1 MARVDTYKSYAAQA
15 GHYFDRPH
23 TVPPV
28 APLEGP
34 AVWRGSEI
42 AGRDD
47 WRAVLAPAQA
57 EELRQALA
65 AARATGK
72 PTQALRAED
81 FPLAT
86 LGAEIARWRDA
97 IVEGR
102 GFQVVS
108 GVPVADWSQEEAEV
122 AFWCIGQH
130 MGTPGAQNPQGDLL
144 GQVVDTGDDV
154 EDPYVRLYRTASN
167 IAYHCDAADG
177 VGLLCLRAAKKGGAS
192 RIVSSVS
199 VYNEVL
205 CRRPELVERLYQP
218 FALDVRNEDESGVL
232 QHLPIPPCRF
242 ADGRLRTF
250 YHSDY
255 FRSAQRH
262 ADVAPFT
269 PAEQELLDLYEEIAA
284 SPELYLDMDLAP
296 GDIQWLSNHTILHAR
311 TAYEDHEDP
320 ARRRLLLRLWLSLE

>member
-1 MARVDTYKSYAAQA
+1 VETYKSYAGQA
-15 GHYFDRPH
+15 GHYFARPH
-23 TVPPV
+23 TAPAT
-28 APLEGP
+28 APLDGP
-34 AVWRGSEI
+34 AAWLGPEL

-47 WRAVLAPAQA
+47 WRDVLGPAEG
-57 EELRQALA
+57 EELRRALA
-65 AARATGK
+65 TAQATGK
-72 PTQALRAED
+72 ATEALLAED
-81 FPLAT
+81 FPLPT
-86 LGAEIARWRDA
+86 LGREIARWRDA
-97 IVEGR
+97 IVNGR
-102 GFQVVS
+102 GFQLVS
-108 GVPVADWSQEEAEV
+108 GVPVADWSQQDAEL

-130 MGTPGAQNPQGDLL
+130 MGQPGAQNLQGDLL
-144 GQVVDTGDDV
+144 GHVVDTGDDV

-167 IAYHCDAADG
+167 IAYHCDAADA

-199 VYNEVL
+199 VYDEL
-205 CRRPELVERLYQP
+205 LRRRPELVTRLYEP
-218 FALDVRNEDESGVL
+218 FALDVRNEDETGVL

-262 ADVAPFT
+262 TDVAAFT
-269 PAEQELLDLYEEIAA
+269 PDEQALLDLYEEIAS

-311 TAYEDHEDP
+311 TAYEDYEDP
-320 ARRRLLLRLWLSLE
+320 ARKRHLLRLWLSLE